1 MGIPGAAT
9 ASELGDLV
17 ECIARSFEYGECP
30 LPASNKEAIAFQ
42 VMRLYEAGTTDA
54 NEIRRQLTNQKGHS
68 GEKMARS
75 IPVPACQISRN
86 G

>member
-1 MGIPGAAT
+1 
-9 ASELGDLV
+9 
-17 ECIARSFEYGECP
+17 
-30 LPASNKEAIAFQ
+30 
-42 VMRLYEAGTTDA
+42 MRLYEAGTTDA

-75 IPVPACQISRN
+75 IPVPACHISRS